1 MKSNF
6 TNTIIMVS
14 KLTLRILVIL
24 FITIDFAFANK
35 GIAQVKSVKEVII
48 SLDHQGAKLKE
59 IFHSIEQKTD
69 YSFNFSEDKIN
80 LNKRANLNLQNVTVE
95 SVLLQIS
102 KEHGLEFRQVNNSIG
117 VKNLD
122 QGFSSRIRVSIVEE
136 LEVKGVIMDE
146 NGEALPG
153 ATILEKGST
162 NGTTTDMDGN
172 FQMKC
177 SEDATL
183 IVSFVGYKTREIQVN
198 NRSVIDVKLE
208 LDSEQL
214 EEVVVVG
221 YGSVEKKDVTG
232 SVVQVKTEELEAVP
246 VYNIE
251 QALKA
256 RAAGV
261 QVTQNSGQP
270 GDRIEVRIR
279 GGNSMIGSNEPLY
292 VVDGFPITGGVN
304 FLNPSDIESID
315 ILKDASATAI
325 YGARGANGVVII
337 TSKRG
342 KKSEKSKIEINSFYG
357 IQNETKRYDL
367 LNSRQYAIIA
377 NEWLENGNDEPYFDL
392 DNLDVPNTDWQ
403 DVVLRTAPIQ
413 NHTISF
419 TGSSEKTRYA
429 LSGNYFDQDG
439 IIINSGVK
447 RGSLRLNLDHEMNDW
462 LTMAVNL
469 NLSRRQNQRVPVN
482 NGSRGNSSVLS
493 AAASAPPTLPVYNED
508 GLPTQIEQAYNFGSA
523 DMRNP
528 LIFAANQSVTLANSV
543 IGNASFSVSL
553 SDHLTFKSLIGLEYA
568 NAVLDQFAPI
578 IYETD
583 RGYARQQYS
592 YNSSFLNENTLNYS
606 NTFGSIHQ
614 LDIVAG
620 YTYQDHMSRSLNLSA
635 TGFSNNTTRNYD
647 LSAGETINTPGS
659 GISRWVLASW
669 LGRVNY
675 SLMDKYLFTA
685 SIRSDGSSRFGASN
699 KWAVF
704 PSAAFAWRISD
715 ELFMQGVDF
724 ISDMKLRTSYG
735 ITGNTAL
742 SPYQS
747 LDQMDAVRVIYANQ
761 EEEVGFSPSGISN
774 SDLKWETTAQVDVG
788 IDIGLLN
795 NRFRITAD
803 YYQKNTRDLLA
814 SVPLPPSVGFGSILQ
829 NIGEIENKGIEL
841 TIGADIIATTD
852 LSWDVTASFSANKN
866 KVLELAGGSDI
877 LSNGQGALWSST
889 NIAREGQPLGSLYG
903 YLEDGLDEDGYIQY
917 VDVDEDGSINALDK
931 VIIGNPYPDFFYGFS
946 SNLSFKN
953 FEFNLFLEGVYGNEI
968 FNATNGTHLNSFQRG
983 NNQFTDIMGNYW
995 TAENPDPNAK
1005 YPRIS
1010 SLTGIDISDRFI
1022 EDGSYLRV
1030 KSIRLAYNFPLEN
1043 WGLNVFDYAQIFV
1056 SGTNLFTFTKYEGLD
1071 PEMNTRGTD
1080 SQQIGSRLQ
1089 MGHDQSGYPNA
1100 KNYTLGLKLSF

>member
-1 MKSNF
+1 
-6 TNTIIMVS
+6 MVS
-14 KLTLRILVIL
+14 KHTLKILVIL

-814 SVPLPPSVGFGSILQ
+814 SCSP
-829 NIGEIENKGIEL
+829 
-841 TIGADIIATTD
+841 
-852 LSWDVTASFSANKN
+852 
-866 KVLELAGGSDI
+866 
-877 LSNGQGALWSST
+877 
-889 NIAREGQPLGSLYG
+889 
-903 YLEDGLDEDGYIQY
+903 
-917 VDVDEDGSINALDK
+917 
-931 VIIGNPYPDFFYGFS
+931 
-946 SNLSFKN
+946 
-953 FEFNLFLEGVYGNEI
+953 FL
-968 FNATNGTHLNSFQRG
+968 HL
-983 NNQFTDIMGNYW
+983 
-995 TAENPDPNAK
+995 
-1005 YPRIS
+1005 
-1010 SLTGIDISDRFI
+1010 
-1022 EDGSYLRV
+1022 
-1030 KSIRLAYNFPLEN
+1030 
-1043 WGLNVFDYAQIFV
+1043 
-1056 SGTNLFTFTKYEGLD
+1056 
-1071 PEMNTRGTD
+1071 
-1080 SQQIGSRLQ
+1080 
-1089 MGHDQSGYPNA
+1089 
-1100 KNYTLGLKLSF
+1100 

>member
-14 KLTLRILVIL
+14 KHTLKILVIL

-292 VVDGFPITGGVN
+292 VVDGFPITGSPN

-357 IQNETKRYDL
+357 IQKETKRYDL

-403 DVVLRTAPIQ
+403 DVILRTAPIQ

-419 TGSSEKTRYA
+419 TGSSDKTRYA

-462 LTMAVNL
+462 LKMAVNL

-493 AAASAPPTLPVYNED
+493 AAASAPPTLPVYDED
-508 GLPTQIEQAYNFGSA
+508 GLPTQIEQVYNFGSA

-528 LIFAANQSVTLANSV
+528 LIFASNQSVTLANSV
-543 IGNASFSVSL
+543 IGNSSFSVSL
-553 SDHLTFKSLIGLEYA
+553 SDHLTFKSLIGLEYE
-568 NAVLDQFAPI
+568 NAVLDQFVPI

-592 YNSSFLNENTLNYS
+592 YTSSFLNENTLNYS
-606 NTFGSIHQ
+606 NTIGNIHQ

-620 YTYQDHMSRSLNLSA
+620 YTYQDHVSRNLDISA
-635 TGFSNNTTRNYD
+635 TGFSNNTTKNYE
-647 LSAGETINTPGS
+647 LSAGETINNPGS

-675 SLMDKYLFTA
+675 SLLDKYLFTA

-715 ELFMQGVDF
+715 EFFMEGVDF

-747 LDQMDAVRVIYANQ
+747 LDRMGAVRVIYANQ

-788 IDIGLLN
+788 LDIGLLN

-841 TIGADIIATTD
+841 TIGADIIAINN
-852 LSWDVTASFSANKN
+852 LSWDVTASFSANRN
-866 KVLELAGGSDI
+866 KVLEIAGGSDI

-889 NIAREGQPLGSLYG
+889 NIAREGQPLGSIYG
-903 YLEDGLDEDGYIQY
+903 YLEDGLDEDGYIKY

-1043 WGLNVFDYAQIFV
+1043 WGLNVFEYAQIFV
-1056 SGTNLFTFTKYEGLD
+1056 SGTNLFTFTKYGGLD